1 MSIKNI
7 MKLAKLTTA
16 GILALLLIA
25 GPLSSA
31 AQASV
36 GRVLFKYGNVTVDS
50 VNARLLRQGATVD
63 EGDVIVTGP
72 KGYVQLLLDDGTKIA
87 IRPNSSFEIEALEMP
102 ATATAPAVGA
112 GITLKASFKLQKGG
126 FRTLT
131 GRIAQQDPSVYQVT
145 TPAAIIGVRG
155 TNYSTRLCAGDCGS
169 GDDGLYV
176 GVSEGAATLTNSAG
190 ELDIPKNAYGFAE
203 NFNTPPQRLLS
214 PPASLQE
221 EGSISLEASD
231 DDEEGS
237 DDGDAEDG
245 DADGESDSDE
255 DKSDDSDAEDSGS
268 DDEGSTEEGSIEE
281 GSIEEGSTEEGSTEE
296 GSTEEGSTEESSPSR
311 SDADA
316 GADSNASG
324 EGGADQSGA
333 DDGGQ
338 VDGSA
343 GAGYEEVASE
353 FGGGT
358 PPVPA
363 APATGSVTANTT
375 TAPEEPER
383 EIVAE
388 GAGGQVVDITDGQN
402 VVTRKA
408 GLALSVG
415 GVASGINTDFD
426 QVAFDEDN
434 NLARFSDVDSSD
446 ATVIYDVG
454 SASITN
460 TGFDPTGSLRWGR
473 WTAGTGT
480 LDSDTTTS
488 DIDLTESS
496 LHWVIAPL
504 STNPDRVIT
513 GSAEYVLV
521 GNTDPTDDLGNRGV
535 LGSASLLADFTNSI
549 VESDVQL
556 GIAGEVWTASGS
568 GAITSN
574 LFNGLYSTVTVNGS
588 SGASGSFGGVFS
600 DSASGVP
607 GAAGLSYQL
616 TNSSRTVSGAAVF
629 NTTSAGSAVNTS
641 Q

>member
-1 MSIKNI
+1 MSIKII
-7 MKLAKLTTA
+7 MKLAKLATA
-16 GILALLLIA
+16 GLLTLLLIA
-25 GPLSSA
+25 GPLSSS

-50 VNARLLRQGATVD
+50 ANARLLRQGAMVD

-102 ATATAPAVGA
+102 ASATAPAVGA

-131 GRIAQQDPSVYQVT
+131 GRIAQQNPSVYQVT

-176 GVSEGAATLTNSAG
+176 GVSEGGATLTNSAG

-203 NFNTPPQRLLS
+203 NFTTPPQRLLS
-214 PPASLQE
+214 PPVSLQE

-231 DDEEGS
+231 DDEESS
-237 DDGDAEDG
+237 DDGDSEEG
-245 DADGESDSDE
+245 DTDGESDSDE
-255 DKSDDSDAEDSGS
+255 GKSDDSDSEDGGS
-268 DDEGSTEEGSIEE
+268 DDEGSAEEGGSEEGGSEEVGSEENSNEEGSPDQS
-281 GSIEEGSTEEGSTEE
+281 G
-296 GSTEEGSTEESSPSR
+296 
-311 SDADA
+311 ADD
-316 GADSNASG
+316 GADSGASSD
-324 EGGADQSGA
+324 GGADQSGA

-363 APATGSVTANTT
+363 APATGTVTVNTT

-402 VVTRKA
+402 VVIRTA

-426 QVAFDEDN
+426 QAAFDEDN

-513 GSAEYVLV
+513 GSAEYLLV

-535 LGSASLLADFTNSI
+535 LGSASLFADFTNSI

-574 LFNGLYSTVTVNGS
+574 LFNGLYSTVTVNGG
-588 SGASGSFGGVFS
+588 SGASGSFGGIFS
-600 DSASGVP
+600 DSTAGVP

-616 TNSSRTVSGAAVF
+616 TNSSRTVSGVAVF
-629 NTTSAGSAVNTS
+629 NAASAGSTVDTS

>member
-7 MKLAKLTTA
+7 MKLAKLVTA
-16 GILALLLIA
+16 SILTLLLIA
-25 GPLSSA
+25 GSLSSS

-72 KGYVQLLLDDGTKIA
+72 KGYVQLLLDDGTKVA

-131 GRIAQQDPSVYQVT
+131 GRIAQQNPSVYQVT

-176 GVSEGAATLTNSAG
+176 GVSEGEATLTNSAG

-255 DKSDDSDAEDSGS
+255 GKSDDSDAEDSGS
-268 DDEGSTEEGSIEE
+268 DDEGSSEEN
-281 GSIEEGSTEEGSTEE
+281 STEEGSPDQSGADDGAE
-296 GSTEEGSTEESSPSR
+296 
-311 SDADA
+311 SDA
-316 GADSNASG
+316 SG
-324 EGGADQSGA
+324 DGGADQSGA

-338 VDGSA
+338 VDGST
-343 GAGYEEVASE
+343 GAGYEEAASE

-363 APATGSVTANTT
+363 APATGAVTANTI

-402 VVTRKA
+402 VVTRTA

-415 GVASGINTDFD
+415 GVARGINTDFD
-426 QVAFDEDN
+426 RVAFDEDN

-574 LFNGLYSTVTVNGS
+574 LFNGLYSTVTVNGG
-588 SGASGSFGGVFS
+588 SGASGSFGGIFS
-600 DSASGVP
+600 DSTAGVP
-607 GAAGLSYQL
+607 GSAGLSYQL
-616 TNSSRTVSGAAVF
+616 TNSSRTVSGVAVF
-629 NTTSAGSAVNTS
+629 NAASAGSTVDTS

>member
-1 MSIKNI
+1 MSIKII
-7 MKLAKLTTA
+7 MKLAKLATA
-16 GILALLLIA
+16 GLLTLLLIA
-25 GPLSSA
+25 GPLSSS

-50 VNARLLRQGATVD
+50 ANARLLRQGAMVD

-102 ATATAPAVGA
+102 ASATAPAVGA

-131 GRIAQQDPSVYQVT
+131 GRIAQQNPSVYQVT

-176 GVSEGAATLTNSAG
+176 GVSEGGATLTNSAG

-203 NFNTPPQRLLS
+203 NFTTPPQRLLS
-214 PPASLQE
+214 PPVSLQE

-231 DDEEGS
+231 DDEESS
-237 DDGDAEDG
+237 DDGDSEEG
-245 DADGESDSDE
+245 DTDGESDSDE
-255 DKSDDSDAEDSGS
+255 GKSDDSDSEDGGS
-268 DDEGSTEEGSIEE
+268 DDKGSAEEGGSEENSNEEGSPDQS
-281 GSIEEGSTEEGSTEE
+281 G
-296 GSTEEGSTEESSPSR
+296 
-311 SDADA
+311 ADD
-316 GADSNASG
+316 GADSGASSDD
-324 EGGADQSGA
+324 GADQSGA

-363 APATGSVTANTT
+363 APATGTVTVNTT

-402 VVTRKA
+402 VVIRTA

-460 TGFDPTGSLRWGR
+460 TGFDSTGSLRWGR